1 MKESIQDPGLN
12 IFVVI
17 YMKDDRWE
25 MDTDEDGSLGRYD
38 DLQTAL
44 DRVKKI
50 RESGADAC
58 LSVIIE

>member
-1 MKESIQDPGLN
+1 MRESIQDLGLN

-17 YMKDDRWE
+17 YMKDERWE
-25 MDTDEDGSLGRYD
+25 VDTDEDGTLSRYD

-44 DRVKKI
+44 DRVNKI
-50 RESGADAC
+50 RESGCDAC